1 MKLAPTSEAAAV
13 LCAITVTSVATMWE
27 EKEEEETERGVKS
40 SACPSLLHS
49 GCCCQIYGTK
59 SKHTWMRLSC
69 SLCEHLELLLPT
81 ARGRAAVWFVVCV
94 CTHEYDLVCFGLLIK
109 RGLCFVGGAT
119 QSGSFVH
126 FTLPSTSAST
136 SPCHSPLHRCAGWTA
151 EPLQSQQKL
160 RQRLT
165 PKPNWRHNRKGISKP
180 LGGIKSPNKVTFT
193 STFSLFSCSHWRRNH
208 CADTSLPRL
217 LSNWF

>member
-27 EKEEEETERGVKS
+27 EKEEEEEETERGVKS

-94 CTHEYDLVCFGLLIK
+94 CVYTRVWPGLFWVVDQAWPLFCRWRHSVWEFCALHPPIN
-109 RGLCFVGGAT
+109 L
-119 QSGSFVH
+119 SLNL
-126 FTLPSTSAST
+126 TLPFPPSQVCRLNSRAAPKSAKA
-136 SPCHSPLHRCAGWTA
+136 SPATHTQTQLEA
-151 EPLQSQQKL
+151 QSQGDFK
-160 RQRLT
+160 T
-165 PKPNWRHNRKGISKP
+165 AG
-180 LGGIKSPNKVTFT
+180 
-193 STFSLFSCSHWRRNH
+193 RN
-208 CADTSLPRL
+208 
-217 LSNWF
+217 